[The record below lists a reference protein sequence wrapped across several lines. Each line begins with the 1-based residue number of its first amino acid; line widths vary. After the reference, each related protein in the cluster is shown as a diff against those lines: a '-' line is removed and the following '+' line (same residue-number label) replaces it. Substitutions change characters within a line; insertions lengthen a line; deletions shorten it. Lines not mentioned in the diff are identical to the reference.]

1 MPEKWKERRTHMRKL
16 ARVTTVDGFAPIE
29 GADRIVAAHV
39 GGWTVI
45 APKTA
50 QTNDKDALFVY
61 LEVDAVV
68 PEKTAVERPAF
79 RPLMDIKVQDFTLMG
94 EDTGAVFRV
103 RGHRLRTKRVRGV
116 YSQGFLLP
124 VADVFTPGEINSM
137 NLADGVDVSDMLGV
151 VKYAP
156 APKEQRSADNNPR
169 GKWDDSLAPKT
180 DAERLQNLTR
190 YWDEIQAM
198 RWMPTLKVDG
208 ASMTVAND
216 AGDMRVFSRNLEVG
230 EDNER
235 AIAAKRNGLWAW
247 LEARPGYAVQGELV
261 GEGIQK
267 NRLGINGRRV
277 LVFSVWLNGV
287 KLQRSE
293 WPAFLEAM
301 GVPVLG
307 DEWQP
312 SRFESPEALIEA
324 VNTLKG
330 HIGSGL
336 NEGIVYLLVREPG
349 DTTPLP
355 RWMSIRENFKVVSN
369 KYLAKFE

>member
-1 MPEKWKERRTHMRKL
+1 MRKL
-16 ARVTTVDGFAPIE
+16 ARITTVDGFAPIE

-45 APKTA
+45 TPKAA
-50 QTNDKDALFVY
+50 QTGNEDALFVY

-79 RPLMDIKVQDFTLMG
+79 QPLMDIKVQDFVLMD
-94 EDTGAVFRV
+94 EDTETVFRV
-103 RGHRLRTKRVRGV
+103 RGHRLRTKRIRGV

-124 VADVFTPGEINSM
+124 IGDVFTADEINGL
-137 NLADGVDVSDMLGV
+137 NLADGVDVSDALGV
-151 VKYAP
+151 VKYVP
-156 APKEQRSADNNPR
+156 APKAQPDTNGGNGAR

-190 YWDEIQAM
+190 YWGEIQSLT
-198 RWMPTLKVDG
+198 WMPTLKVDG
-208 ASMTVAND
+208 TSMTVAND
-216 AGDMRVFSRNLEVG
+216 AGEMRVFSRNLEVG

-235 AIAAKRNGLWAW
+235 AVAAKQNGLWAW
-247 LEARPGYAVQGELV
+247 LEANPGFTVQGELV

-267 NRLGINGRRV
+267 NRLGVKGRRV
-277 LVFSVWLNGV
+277 LVFSVWRDGM

-312 SRFESPEALIEA
+312 SRFESPEDLIEA
-324 VNTLKG
+324 VNGLQG

-336 NEGIVYLLVREPG
+336 NEGIVYHLVRDE
-349 DTTPLP
+349 DDNTTPLP
-355 RWMSIRENFKVVSN
+355 RWMSSRENFKVVSN

>member
-1 MPEKWKERRTHMRKL
+1 M
-16 ARVTTVDGFAPIE
+16 
-29 GADRIVAAHV
+29 
-39 GGWTVI
+39 
-45 APKTA
+45 
-50 QTNDKDALFVY
+50 
-61 LEVDAVV
+61 V
-68 PEKTAVERPAF
+68 PEKTAVKRPAF
-79 RPLMDIKVQDFTLMG
+79 QPLMDIKVQDFTLMD
-94 EDTGAVFRV
+94 EDTETVFKV
-103 RGHRLRTKRVRGV
+103 RGHRLRTKRIRGV

-124 VADVFTPGEINSM
+124 VGDVFTDEEVRVLD
-137 NLADGVDVSDMLGV
+137 LADGVDVSGVLGV

-156 APKEQRSADNNPR
+156 APAEQRTADNNPR

-208 ASMTVAND
+208 TSMTVAND
-216 AGDMRVFSRNLEVG
+216 AGQMRVFSRNLEVG

-235 AIAAKRNGLWAW
+235 AVAAKKNGLWAW
-247 LEARPGYAVQGELV
+247 LEANPGFAVQGELV

-267 NRLGINGRRV
+267 NRLNIKGRRV
-277 LVFSVWLNGV
+277 LVFSVWRDGV

-293 WPAFLEAM
+293 WPSFLEAM

-307 DEWQP
+307 DEWMPQ
-312 SRFESPEALIEA
+312 RFDTPEALIEA
-324 VNTLKG
+324 VNGLRC

-336 NEGIVYLLVREPG
+336 NEGIVYHLVRDEG
-349 DTTPLP
+349 DTTPIP
-355 RWMSIRENFKVVSN
+355 RWMSSRENFKVVSN

>member
-1 MPEKWKERRTHMRKL
+1 MRKL
-16 ARVTTVDGFAPIE
+16 ARVTTVDGFTPIE

-45 APKTA
+45 TPKAA
-50 QTNDKDALFVY
+50 QTDDKDALFVY

-79 RPLMDIKVQDFTLMG
+79 QPLMEIKVQDFTLMD
-94 EDTGAVFRV
+94 EDTETVFRV
-103 RGHRLRTKRVRGV
+103 RGHRLRTKRIRGV

-124 VADVFTPGEINSM
+124 IGDVFTTEEM
-137 NLADGVDVSDMLGV
+137 NALAFADGMDVTNYLEV

-156 APKEQRSADNNPR
+156 APKEQQSADNNPR

-190 YWDEIQAM
+190 YWDEIQKM
-198 RWMPTLKVDG
+198 QWMPTLKVDG
-208 ASMTVAND
+208 TSMTVSND
-216 AGDMRVFSRNLEVG
+216 AGEMRVFSRNLEVG
-230 EDNER
+230 GDNER

-247 LEARPGYAVQGELV
+247 LEANPGFTVQGELV

-267 NRLGINGRRV
+267 NRLGIVGRRV

-307 DEWQP
+307 DEWMPQ
-312 SRFESPEALIEA
+312 RFATPEALIEA
-324 VNTLKG
+324 VNGLQG

-336 NEGIVYLLVREPG
+336 NEGIVYHLVREPG

-355 RWMSIRENFKVVSN
+355 RWMSSRENFKVVSN

>member
-1 MPEKWKERRTHMRKL
+1 MRKL
-16 ARVTTVDGFAPIE
+16 ARVTTVYEFTPIE

-45 APKTA
+45 TPKAA
-50 QTNDKDALFVY
+50 QTDDKAALFVY
-61 LEVDAVV
+61 LEGDAVV
-68 PEKTAVERPAF
+68 PEKTAVKRPAF
-79 RPLMDIKVQDFTLMG
+79 QPLMDIKCQDFTLMD
-94 EDTGAVFRV
+94 EDTETVFRV
-103 RGHRLRTKRVRGV
+103 RGHRLRTKRIRGV

-124 VADVFTPGEINSM
+124 IADVFTTEEM
-137 NLADGVDVSDMLGV
+137 NALAFADGMDVTNYLEV

-156 APKEQRSADNNPR
+156 APKAQPDTNGNNGAR

-190 YWDEIQAM
+190 YWDEIQQM
-198 RWMPTLKVDG
+198 QWMPTLKVDG
-208 ASMTVAND
+208 TSMTVAND
-216 AGDMRVFSRNLEVG
+216 AGQMRVFSRNLEVG

-235 AIAAKRNGLWAW
+235 AIAAKQNGLWAW
-247 LEARPGYAVQGELV
+247 LEANPGFTVQGELV

-267 NRLGINGRRV
+267 NRLGIKGRRV

-312 SRFESPEALIEA
+312 ARFESPEALIEA
-324 VNTLKG
+324 VNGLRG
-330 HIGSGL
+330 HIGDGL
-336 NEGIVYLLVREPG
+336 NEGIVYHMVRDEG
-349 DTTPLP
+349 DNTPLP
-355 RWMSIRENFKVVSN
+355 RWMSSRENFKVVSN

>member
-1 MPEKWKERRTHMRKL
+1 MRKL
-16 ARVTTVDGFAPIE
+16 ARITTVDQFTPIE

-45 APKTA
+45 TPKTA
-50 QTNDKDALFVY
+50 QTSDRDALFVY

-79 RPLMDIKVQDFTLMG
+79 QPLMDMKCQDFVLMD
-94 EDTGAVFRV
+94 EDTETVFRV
-103 RGHRLRTKRVRGV
+103 RGHRLRTKRIRGV

-124 VADVFTPGEINSM
+124 VADVFTPGEINSLD
-137 NLADGVDVSDMLGV
+137 LADGVDVSDMLGV

-156 APKEQRSADNNPR
+156 APKAQPNTDGGNGAR

-208 ASMTVAND
+208 TSMTVAND
-216 AGDMRVFSRNLEVG
+216 AGEMRVFSRNLEVG

-235 AIAAKRNGLWAW
+235 AVAAKQNGLWAW
-247 LEARPGYAVQGELV
+247 LEANPGYTVQGELV

-267 NRLGINGRRV
+267 NRLGIVGRRV
-277 LVFSVWLNGV
+277 LVFSVWRDGV
-287 KLQRSE
+287 KLQRSQ
-293 WPAFLEAM
+293 WPAFLENM

-312 SRFESPEALIEA
+312 SRFESPEELIEA
-324 VNTLKG
+324 VNGLRG
-330 HIGSGL
+330 YIGDGL
-336 NEGIVYLLVREPG
+336 NEGIVYHMVRDEG
-349 DTTPLP
+349 DNTPLP
-355 RWMSIRENFKVVSN
+355 RWMSSRENFKVVSN

>member
-1 MPEKWKERRTHMRKL
+1 MRKL
-16 ARVTTVDGFAPIE
+16 ARITTVDGFAPIE

-45 APKTA
+45 TPKAA
-50 QTNDKDALFVY
+50 QTGNEDALFVY

-79 RPLMDIKVQDFTLMG
+79 QPLMDIKCQDFVLMD
-94 EDTGAVFRV
+94 EDTETVFRV
-103 RGHRLRTKRVRGV
+103 RGHRLRTKRIRGV

-124 VADVFTPGEINSM
+124 IGDVFTADEINGL
-137 NLADGVDVSDMLGV
+137 NLADGVDVSDALGV
-151 VKYAP
+151 VKYVP
-156 APKEQRSADNNPR
+156 APKAQPDTNGGNGAR

-190 YWDEIQAM
+190 YWGEIQSLT
-198 RWMPTLKVDG
+198 WMPTLKVDG
-208 ASMTVAND
+208 TSMTVAND
-216 AGDMRVFSRNLEVG
+216 AGEMRVFSRNLEVG

-235 AIAAKRNGLWAW
+235 AVAAKQNGLWAW
-247 LEARPGYAVQGELV
+247 LEANPGFTVQGELV

-267 NRLGINGRRV
+267 NRLGVKGRRV
-277 LVFSVWLNGV
+277 LVFSVWRDGM

-312 SRFESPEALIEA
+312 SRFESPEDLIEA
-324 VNTLKG
+324 VNGLQG

-336 NEGIVYLLVREPG
+336 NEGIVYHLVRDE
-349 DTTPLP
+349 DDNTTPLP
-355 RWMSIRENFKVVSN
+355 RWMSSRENFKVVSN

>member
-1 MPEKWKERRTHMRKL
+1 MRKL
-16 ARVTTVDGFAPIE
+16 ARITTVDGFAPIE
-29 GADRIVAAHV
+29 GADRIVAARV

-45 APKTA
+45 VPKQA
-50 QTNDKDALFVY
+50 QTSDPDALFVY

-68 PEKTAVERPAF
+68 PEKTAVKRPAF
-79 RPLMDIKVQDFTLMG
+79 QSLMDMKCQDFTLMD
-94 EDTGAVFRV
+94 EDTETVFHV
-103 RGHRLRTKRVRGV
+103 RGHRLRTKRIRGV

-124 VADVFTPGEINSM
+124 IGDVFTQEEINSL

-156 APKEQRSADNNPR
+156 APKEQQSADNNPR

-190 YWDEIQAM
+190 YWDEIQQM
-198 RWMPTLKVDG
+198 QWMPTLKVDG
-208 ASMTVAND
+208 TSMTVAND
-216 AGDMRVFSRNLEVG
+216 AGQMRVFSRNLEVG

-247 LEARPGYAVQGELV
+247 LEANTGFTVQGELV
-261 GEGIQK
+261 GEAIQK
-267 NRLGINGRRV
+267 NRLGIVGRRV
-277 LVFSVWLNGV
+277 LVFSVWLNGA
-287 KLQRSE
+287 KLQRSK

-307 DEWQP
+307 DEWMPQ
-312 SRFESPEALIEA
+312 RFDTPEALIEA
-324 VNTLKG
+324 VNGLQG

-336 NEGIVYLLVREPG
+336 NEGIVYHLVREPG

-355 RWMSIRENFKVVSN
+355 RWMSSRENFKVVSN

>member
-1 MPEKWKERRTHMRKL
+1 MAVALAVRAQSPHIRRARCSKRATREHRRKNERDRADLKHVPGHVPVLKRAVIDGGMNHVMLERATH
-16 ARVTTVDGFAPIE
+16 E
-29 GADRIVAAHV
+29 GSHRRN
-39 GGWTVI
+39 TE
-45 APKTA
+45 T
-50 QTNDKDALFVY
+50 
-61 LEVDAVV
+61 
-68 PEKTAVERPAF
+68 
-79 RPLMDIKVQDFTLMG
+79 
-94 EDTGAVFRV
+94 VFRV
-103 RGHRLRTKRVRGV
+103 RGYRLRTKRIRGV

-124 VADVFTPGEINSM
+124 IADVFTTEEM
-137 NLADGVDVSDMLGV
+137 NALDFADGMDVTNYLEV

-156 APKEQRSADNNPR
+156 APKAQPDTNGGNGAR

-190 YWDEIQAM
+190 YWGEIQSLT
-198 RWMPTLKVDG
+198 WMPTLKVDG
-208 ASMTVAND
+208 TSMTVAND
-216 AGDMRVFSRNLEVG
+216 AGEMRVFSRNLEVG

-235 AIAAKRNGLWAW
+235 AVAAKRNGLWAW
-247 LEARPGYAVQGELV
+247 LEANPGYTVQGELV

-287 KLQRSE
+287 KLQRSQ
-293 WPAFLEAM
+293 WPAFLENM

-336 NEGIVYLLVREPG
+336 NEGIVYHMVRDEG
-349 DTTPLP
+349 DNTPLP
-355 RWMSIRENFKVVSN
+355 RWMSSRENFKVVSN
-369 KYLAKFE
+369 RYLAKFE

>member
-1 MPEKWKERRTHMRKL
+1 MRKL
-16 ARVTTVDGFAPIE
+16 ARITTVDGFAPIE
-29 GADRIVAAHV
+29 GADRIVAARV

-45 APKTA
+45 VPKQA
-50 QTNDKDALFVY
+50 QTSDPDAPFVY

-68 PEKTAVERPAF
+68 PEKTAVKRPAF
-79 RPLMDIKVQDFTLMG
+79 QPLMDIKVQDFVLMD
-94 EDTGAVFRV
+94 EDTETVFKV
-103 RGHRLRTKRVRGV
+103 RGHRLRTKRIRGV

-124 VADVFTPGEINSM
+124 IGDVFTQEEINCL

-156 APKEQRSADNNPR
+156 APKEQQTTDNNPL

-190 YWDEIQAM
+190 YWDEIQQM
-198 RWMPTLKVDG
+198 QWMPTLKVDG
-208 ASMTVAND
+208 TSMTVAND
-216 AGDMRVFSRNLEVG
+216 AGQMRVFSRNLEVG

-235 AIAAKRNGLWAW
+235 AVAAKQNGLWAW
-247 LEARPGYAVQGELV
+247 LEANPGFTVQGELV

-267 NRLGINGRRV
+267 NRLGIKGRRV

-307 DEWQP
+307 DEWMPQ
-312 SRFESPEALIEA
+312 RFDTPEALIEA
-324 VNTLKG
+324 VNGLQG

-336 NEGIVYLLVREPG
+336 NEGIVYHLVREPG

-355 RWMSIRENFKVVSN
+355 RWMSSRENFKVVSN

>member
-1 MPEKWKERRTHMRKL
+1 MRKL
-16 ARVTTVDGFAPIE
+16 ARITTVDGFAPIE

-45 APKTA
+45 TPKAA
-50 QTNDKDALFVY
+50 QTGNEDALFVY

-79 RPLMDIKVQDFTLMG
+79 QPLMDIKVQDFVLMD
-94 EDTGAVFRV
+94 EDTETVFRV
-103 RGHRLRTKRVRGV
+103 RGHRLRTKRIRGV

-124 VADVFTPGEINSM
+124 IGDVFTADEINGL
-137 NLADGVDVSDMLGV
+137 NLADGVDVSDALGV
-151 VKYAP
+151 VKYVP
-156 APKEQRSADNNPR
+156 APKAQPDTNGGNGTR

-190 YWDEIQAM
+190 YWGEIQSLT
-198 RWMPTLKVDG
+198 WMPTLKVDG
-208 ASMTVAND
+208 TSMTVAND
-216 AGDMRVFSRNLEVG
+216 AGEMRVFSRNLEVG

-235 AIAAKRNGLWAW
+235 AVAAKQNGLWAW
-247 LEARPGYAVQGELV
+247 LEANPGFTVQGELV

-267 NRLGINGRRV
+267 NRLGVKGRRV
-277 LVFSVWLNGV
+277 LVFSVWRDGM

-312 SRFESPEALIEA
+312 SRFESPEDLIEA
-324 VNTLKG
+324 VNGLQG

-336 NEGIVYLLVREPG
+336 NEGIVYHLVRDE
-349 DTTPLP
+349 DDNTTPLP
-355 RWMSIRENFKVVSN
+355 RWMSSRENFKVVSN

>member
-1 MPEKWKERRTHMRKL
+1 MRKL
-16 ARVTTVDGFAPIE
+16 ARITTVDGFTPIE
-29 GADRIVAAHV
+29 GADRIVAARV

-45 APKTA
+45 TPKAA
-50 QTNDKDALFVY
+50 QTDDKDALFIY

-68 PEKTAVERPAF
+68 PEKTAVKRPAF
-79 RPLMDIKVQDFTLMG
+79 QPLMDIKCQDFTLVD
-94 EDTGAVFRV
+94 EDTETVFRV
-103 RGHRLRTKRVRGV
+103 RGHRLRTKRIRGV

-124 VADVFTPGEINSM
+124 VGDVFTGEEVRALG
-137 NLADGVDVSDMLGV
+137 LADGMDVSDMLGI

-156 APKEQRSADNNPR
+156 APKEQLSADNSPR

-190 YWDEIQAM
+190 YWDEIQQM
-198 RWMPTLKVDG
+198 QWMPTLKVDG
-208 ASMTVAND
+208 TSMTVAND
-216 AGDMRVFSRNLEVG
+216 AGQMRVFSRNLEVG
-230 EDNER
+230 LDNER
-235 AIAAKRNGLWAW
+235 AVAAKQNGLWAW
-247 LEARPGYAVQGELV
+247 LENHPGFTVQGELV

-267 NRLGINGRRV
+267 NRLNIKGRRV

-287 KLQRSE
+287 KMQRSE

-307 DEWQP
+307 DEWMPQ
-312 SRFESPEALIEA
+312 RFDTPEALIEA
-324 VNTLKG
+324 VNGLQG

-336 NEGIVYLLVREPG
+336 NEGIVYHLVREPG

-355 RWMSIRENFKVVSN
+355 RWMSSRENFKVVSN

>member
-1 MPEKWKERRTHMRKL
+1 MRKL
-16 ARVTTVDGFAPIE
+16 ARITTVDGFAPIE

-45 APKTA
+45 TPKAA
-50 QTNDKDALFVY
+50 QTGNEDALFVY

-79 RPLMDIKVQDFTLMG
+79 QPLMDIKVQDFVLMD
-94 EDTGAVFRV
+94 EDTETVFRV
-103 RGHRLRTKRVRGV
+103 RGHRLRTKRIRGV

-124 VADVFTPGEINSM
+124 IGDVFTADEINGL
-137 NLADGVDVSDMLGV
+137 NLADGVDVSDALGG
-151 VKYAP
+151 VKYVP
-156 APKEQRSADNNPR
+156 APKAQPDTNGGNGAR

-190 YWDEIQAM
+190 YWGEIQSLT
-198 RWMPTLKVDG
+198 WMPTLKVDG
-208 ASMTVAND
+208 TSMTVAND
-216 AGDMRVFSRNLEVG
+216 AGEMRVFSRNLEVG

-235 AIAAKRNGLWAW
+235 AVAAKQNGLWAW
-247 LEARPGYAVQGELV
+247 LEANPGFTVQGELV

-267 NRLGINGRRV
+267 NRLGVKGRRV
-277 LVFSVWLNGV
+277 LVFSVWSDGM

-312 SRFESPEALIEA
+312 SRFESPEDLIEA
-324 VNTLKG
+324 VNGLQG

-336 NEGIVYLLVREPG
+336 NEGIVYHLVRDE
-349 DTTPLP
+349 DDNTTPLP
-355 RWMSIRENFKVVSN
+355 RWMSSRENFKVVSN

>member
-1 MPEKWKERRTHMRKL
+1 MRKL
-16 ARVTTVDGFAPIE
+16 ARITTVDGFAPIE

-45 APKTA
+45 TPKAA
-50 QTNDKDALFVY
+50 QTDNEDALFIY

-79 RPLMDIKVQDFTLMG
+79 QPLMDMKCQDFTLVD
-94 EDTGAVFRV
+94 EDTETVFKV
-103 RGHRLRTKRVRGV
+103 RGHRLRTKRIRGV

-124 VADVFTPGEINSM
+124 IGDVFTADEINSLD
-137 NLADGVDVSDMLGV
+137 LADGVDVSDALGI

-156 APKEQRSADNNPR
+156 APKEQPNTDGGNGAR

-190 YWDEIQAM
+190 YWDEIQSLQ
-198 RWMPTLKVDG
+198 WMPTLKVDG
-208 ASMTVAND
+208 TSMTVAND
-216 AGDMRVFSRNLEVG
+216 AGQMRVFSRNLEVG

-235 AIAAKRNGLWAW
+235 AVAAKKNGLWAW
-247 LEARPGYAVQGELV
+247 LEANPGFTVQGELV

-267 NRLGINGRRV
+267 NRLGIAGRRV

-293 WPAFLEAM
+293 WPAFLENM

-307 DEWQP
+307 DEWMPQ
-312 SRFESPEALIEA
+312 RFDTPEALIEA
-324 VNTLKG
+324 VNGLQG

-336 NEGIVYLLVREPG
+336 NEGIVYHLVRESG

-355 RWMSIRENFKVVSN
+355 RWMSSRENFKVVSN

>member
-1 MPEKWKERRTHMRKL
+1 MRKL
-16 ARVTTVDGFAPIE
+16 ARVTTVDEFTPIE
-29 GADRIVAAHV
+29 GADRIVAARV

-45 APKTA
+45 VPKQA
-50 QTNDKDALFVY
+50 QTSDPDALFVY

-68 PEKTAVERPAF
+68 PEKTAVERPALQ
-79 RPLMDIKVQDFTLMG
+79 PLMDMKCQDFTLMD
-94 EDTGAVFRV
+94 EDTETVFRV
-103 RGHRLRTKRVRGV
+103 RGHRLRTKRIRGV

-124 VADVFTPGEINSM
+124 IADVFTTEEM
-137 NLADGVDVSDMLGV
+137 NALAFADGMDVTNYLEV

-156 APKEQRSADNNPR
+156 APKERQSADNNPR

-208 ASMTVAND
+208 TSMTVAND
-216 AGDMRVFSRNLEVG
+216 AGEMRVFSRNLEVS

-235 AIAAKRNGLWAW
+235 AVAAKRNGLWAW
-247 LEARPGYAVQGELV
+247 LEANPGFTVQGELV

-267 NRLGINGRRV
+267 NRLGIVGRRV

-307 DEWQP
+307 DEWMPQ
-312 SRFESPEALIEA
+312 RFDTPEALIEA
-324 VNTLKG
+324 VNGLQG

-336 NEGIVYLLVREPG
+336 NEGIVYHLVREPG

-355 RWMSIRENFKVVSN
+355 RWMSSRENFKVVSN

>member
-1 MPEKWKERRTHMRKL
+1 MRKL
-16 ARVTTVDGFAPIE
+16 ARITTVDGFAPIE

-45 APKTA
+45 TPKAA
-50 QTNDKDALFVY
+50 QTGNEDALFVY

-79 RPLMDIKVQDFTLMG
+79 QPLMDIKVQDFVLMD
-94 EDTGAVFRV
+94 EDTETVFRV
-103 RGHRLRTKRVRGV
+103 RGHRLRTKRIRGV

-124 VADVFTPGEINSM
+124 IGDVFTADEINGL
-137 NLADGVDVSDMLGV
+137 NLADGVDVSDALGV
-151 VKYAP
+151 VKYVP
-156 APKEQRSADNNPR
+156 APRAQPDTNGGNGAR

-190 YWDEIQAM
+190 YWGEIQSLT
-198 RWMPTLKVDG
+198 WMPTLKVDG
-208 ASMTVAND
+208 TSMTVAND
-216 AGDMRVFSRNLEVG
+216 AGEMRVFSRNLEVG

-235 AIAAKRNGLWAW
+235 AVAAKQNGLWAW
-247 LEARPGYAVQGELV
+247 LEANPGFTVQGELV

-267 NRLGINGRRV
+267 NRLGVKGRRV
-277 LVFSVWLNGV
+277 LVFSVWRDGM

-312 SRFESPEALIEA
+312 SRFESPEDLIEA
-324 VNTLKG
+324 VNGLQG

-336 NEGIVYLLVREPG
+336 NEGIVYHLVRDE
-349 DTTPLP
+349 DDNTTPLP
-355 RWMSIRENFKVVSN
+355 RWMSSRENFKVVSN

>member
-1 MPEKWKERRTHMRKL
+1 MRKL
-16 ARVTTVDGFAPIE
+16 ARITTVDGFAPIE
-29 GADRIVAAHV
+29 GADRIAAAQV

-45 APKTA
+45 TPKAA
-50 QTNDKDALFVY
+50 QADDKDALFVY

-79 RPLMDIKVQDFTLMG
+79 QPLMDIKCQDFTLMD
-94 EDTGAVFRV
+94 EDTEAVFKV
-103 RGHRLRTKRVRGV
+103 RGHRLRTKRIRGV

-124 VADVFTPGEINSM
+124 VADVFTTEEM
-137 NLADGVDVSDMLGV
+137 NALDFSDGMDVSNMLGV

-156 APKEQRSADNNPR
+156 APKAQPDTNGGNGAR

-190 YWDEIQAM
+190 YWGEIQSLT
-198 RWMPTLKVDG
+198 WMPTLKVDG
-208 ASMTVAND
+208 TSMTVAND
-216 AGDMRVFSRNLEVG
+216 AGEMRVFSRNLEVV

-235 AIAAKRNGLWAW
+235 AVAAKRNGLWAW
-247 LEARPGYAVQGELV
+247 LEANPGYTVQGELV

-267 NRLGINGRRV
+267 NRLNIKGRRV

-293 WPAFLEAM
+293 WPAFLENM

-336 NEGIVYLLVREPG
+336 NEGIVYHLVRDEG
-349 DTTPLP
+349 DNTPPP
-355 RWMSIRENFKVVSN
+355 RWMSSRENFKVVSN
-369 KYLAKFE
+369 RYLAKFE

>member
-1 MPEKWKERRTHMRKL
+1 MRKL
-16 ARVTTVDGFAPIE
+16 ARITTVDGFAPIE
-29 GADRIVAAHV
+29 GADRIVAARV

-45 APKTA
+45 VPKQA
-50 QTNDKDALFVY
+50 QTSDPDALFVY

-79 RPLMDIKVQDFTLMG
+79 QPLMDIKCQDFVLMD
-94 EDTGAVFRV
+94 EDTETVFRV
-103 RGHRLRTKRVRGV
+103 RGHRLRTKRIRGV

-124 VADVFTPGEINSM
+124 IGDVFTTEEM
-137 NLADGVDVSDMLGV
+137 NALAFADGVDVSGMLGV

-156 APKEQRSADNNPR
+156 APKEQQSADNNPR

-190 YWDEIQAM
+190 HWGEIQSLT
-198 RWMPTLKVDG
+198 WMPTLKVDG
-208 ASMTVAND
+208 TSMTVAND
-216 AGDMRVFSRNLEVG
+216 AGQMRVFSRNLEVG

-235 AIAAKRNGLWAW
+235 AVAAKRNGLWAW
-247 LEARPGYAVQGELV
+247 LEAHPGFTVQGELV
-261 GEGIQK
+261 GEGIQS
-267 NRLGINGRRV
+267 NRLNIKGRRV

-293 WPAFLEAM
+293 WPEFLENM

-307 DEWQP
+307 DEWMPQ
-312 SRFESPEALIEA
+312 RFDTPEALIEA
-324 VNTLKG
+324 VNTLRG
-330 HIGSGL
+330 YIGDGL
-336 NEGIVYLLVREPG
+336 NEGIVYHVVRDEG
-349 DTTPLP
+349 DNTPLP
-355 RWMSIRENFKVVSN
+355 RWMSSRENFKVVSN

>member
-1 MPEKWKERRTHMRKL
+1 MRKL
-16 ARVTTVDGFAPIE
+16 ARITTVDGFAPIE
-29 GADRIVAAHV
+29 GADRIVTAHV

-45 APKTA
+45 TPKSA
-50 QTNDKDALFVY
+50 QTDDEDALFVY

-68 PEKTAVERPAF
+68 PEKTAVKRPAF
-79 RPLMDIKVQDFTLMG
+79 QPLMDIKCQDFTLMD
-94 EDTGAVFRV
+94 EDTETVFRV
-103 RGHRLRTKRVRGV
+103 RGHRLRTKRIRGV

-124 VADVFTPGEINSM
+124 IGDVFTTEEM
-137 NLADGVDVSDMLGV
+137 NALAFADGMDVTNYLEV

-156 APKEQRSADNNPR
+156 APKEQQSADNNPR

-190 YWDEIQAM
+190 YWDEIQKM
-198 RWMPTLKVDG
+198 QWMPTLKVDG
-208 ASMTVAND
+208 TSMTVSND
-216 AGDMRVFSRNLEVG
+216 AGEMRVFSRNLEVG

-235 AIAAKRNGLWAW
+235 AIAAKQNGLWAW
-247 LEARPGYAVQGELV
+247 LEANTGFTVQGELV

-267 NRLGINGRRV
+267 NRLNIKDRRV
-277 LVFSVWLNGV
+277 LVFSVWRDGV

-307 DEWQP
+307 DEWMPQ
-312 SRFESPEALIEA
+312 RFDTPEALIEA
-324 VNTLKG
+324 VNCLQG

-336 NEGIVYLLVREPG
+336 NEGIVYHLVREPG
-349 DTTPLP
+349 DTTPIP
-355 RWMSIRENFKVVSN
+355 RWMSSRENFKVVSN

>member
-1 MPEKWKERRTHMRKL
+1 MRKL
-16 ARVTTVDGFAPIE
+16 ARVTTVDEFTPIE

-45 APKTA
+45 TPKAA
-50 QTNDKDALFVY
+50 QTDDKAALFVY

-68 PEKTAVERPAF
+68 PEKTAVKRPAF
-79 RPLMDIKVQDFTLMG
+79 QLLMDMKCQDFTLMD
-94 EDTGAVFRV
+94 EDTETVFRV
-103 RGHRLRTKRVRGV
+103 RGHRLRTKRIRGV

-124 VADVFTPGEINSM
+124 IGDVFTPGEIDGL

-156 APKEQRSADNNPR
+156 APKEQQSADNNPR

-190 YWDEIQAM
+190 YWDEIQSLT
-198 RWMPTLKVDG
+198 WMPTLKVDG
-208 ASMTVAND
+208 TSMTVAND
-216 AGDMRVFSRNLEVG
+216 AGQMRVFSRNLEVG

-235 AIAAKRNGLWAW
+235 AVAAKRNGLWAW
-247 LEARPGYAVQGELV
+247 LEANPGFTVQGELV

-267 NRLGINGRRV
+267 NRLGIVGRRV

-307 DEWQP
+307 DEWVPQ
-312 SRFESPEALIEA
+312 RFDTPEALIEA
-324 VNTLKG
+324 VNGLRG
-330 HIGSGL
+330 HIGDGL
-336 NEGIVYLLVREPG
+336 NEGIVYHLVREPG

-355 RWMSIRENFKVVSN
+355 RWMSSRENFKVVSN

>member
-1 MPEKWKERRTHMRKL
+1 MRKL
-16 ARVTTVDGFAPIE
+16 ARITTVDGFAPIE

-45 APKTA
+45 TPKAA
-50 QTNDKDALFVY
+50 QTADPDALFVY

-68 PEKTAVERPAF
+68 PEKTAVKRPAF
-79 RPLMDIKVQDFTLMG
+79 QPLMDIKCQDFTLMD
-94 EDTGAVFRV
+94 EDTETVFKV
-103 RGHRLRTKRVRGV
+103 RGHRLRTKRIRGV
-116 YSQGFLLP
+116 YSQGFLLTIG
-124 VADVFTPGEINSM
+124 DVFTTEEM
-137 NLADGVDVSDMLGV
+137 NALAFADGMDVTNYLEV

-156 APKEQRSADNNPR
+156 APKEQQSADNNPR

-190 YWDEIQAM
+190 YWDEIQQM
-198 RWMPTLKVDG
+198 QWMPTLKVDG
-208 ASMTVAND
+208 TSMTVAND
-216 AGDMRVFSRNLEVG
+216 AGEMRVFSRNLEVG

-247 LEARPGYAVQGELV
+247 LEANPGYTVQGELV

-267 NRLGINGRRV
+267 NRLGIKGRRV
-277 LVFSVWLNGV
+277 LVFSVWRDGV

-293 WPAFLEAM
+293 WPEFLEAM

-307 DEWQP
+307 DEWMPQ
-312 SRFESPEALIEA
+312 RFDTPEALIEA
-324 VNTLKG
+324 VNGLRG

-336 NEGIVYLLVREPG
+336 NEGIVYHLVREPG

-355 RWMSIRENFKVVSN
+355 RWMSSRENFKVVSN

>member
-1 MPEKWKERRTHMRKL
+1 MRKL

-39 GGWTVI
+39 GGWAVVTS
-45 APKTA
+45 KGA
-50 QTNDKDALFVY
+50 QTDDKDALFVY

-79 RPLMDIKVQDFTLMG
+79 RPLMDIKVQDFVLMD
-94 EDTGAVFRV
+94 EDTETVFRV
-103 RGHRLRTKRVRGV
+103 RGHRLRTKRIRGV

-124 VADVFTPGEINSM
+124 VADVFTQEEINSL

-156 APKEQRSADNNPR
+156 TPKAQPDTNGGDGAL

-190 YWDEIQAM
+190 YWDEIQQM
-198 RWMPTLKVDG
+198 QWTPTLKVDG
-208 ASMTVAND
+208 TSMTVAND
-216 AGDMRVFSRNLEVG
+216 AGEMRAFSRNLEVG
-230 EDNER
+230 ENNER
-235 AIAAKRNGLWAW
+235 AVAAKQNGLWAW
-247 LEARPGYAVQGELV
+247 LEANPGYTVQGELV

-267 NRLGINGRRV
+267 NRLGIKGRRV

-287 KLQRSE
+287 KLQRSR

-336 NEGIVYLLVREPG
+336 NEGIVYHMVRDEG
-349 DTTPLP
+349 DNTPLP
-355 RWMSIRENFKVVSN
+355 RWMPSCESFKAVSN

>member
-1 MPEKWKERRTHMRKL
+1 MRKL
-16 ARVTTVDGFAPIE
+16 ARITTVDGFAPIE

-45 APKTA
+45 TPKAA
-50 QTNDKDALFVY
+50 QTGNEDALFVY

-79 RPLMDIKVQDFTLMG
+79 QPLMDIKVQDFVLMD
-94 EDTGAVFRV
+94 EDTETVFRV
-103 RGHRLRTKRVRGV
+103 RGHRLRTKRIRGV

-124 VADVFTPGEINSM
+124 IGDVFTADEINGL
-137 NLADGVDVSDMLGV
+137 NLADGVDVSDALGV
-151 VKYAP
+151 VKYVP
-156 APKEQRSADNNPR
+156 APKAQPDTNGGNGAR

-190 YWDEIQAM
+190 YWGEIQSLT
-198 RWMPTLKVDG
+198 WMPTLKVDG
-208 ASMTVAND
+208 TSMTVAND
-216 AGDMRVFSRNLEVG
+216 AGEMRVFSRNLEVG

-235 AIAAKRNGLWAW
+235 AVAAKQNGLWAW
-247 LEARPGYAVQGELV
+247 LEANPGFTVQGELV

-267 NRLGINGRRV
+267 NRLGVKGRRV
-277 LVFSVWLNGV
+277 LVFSVWSDGM

-312 SRFESPEALIEA
+312 SRFESPEDLIEA
-324 VNTLKG
+324 VNGLQG

-336 NEGIVYLLVREPG
+336 NEGIVYHLVRDE
-349 DTTPLP
+349 DDNTTPLP
-355 RWMSIRENFKVVSN
+355 RWMSSRENFKVVSN

>member
-1 MPEKWKERRTHMRKL
+1 MRKL
-16 ARVTTVDGFAPIE
+16 ARVTTVDQFTPIE

-45 APKTA
+45 TPKAA
-50 QTNDKDALFVY
+50 QTDDKDALFIY

-68 PEKTAVERPAF
+68 PEKTAVKRPAF
-79 RPLMDIKVQDFTLMG
+79 QPLMDIKAQDFTLMD
-94 EDTGAVFRV
+94 EDTETVFKV
-103 RGHRLRTKRVRGV
+103 RGHRLRTKRIRGV

-124 VADVFTPGEINSM
+124 ISDVFTPDEIDSL
-137 NLADGVDVSDMLGV
+137 NLADGMDVTNYLEV

-156 APKEQRSADNNPR
+156 APKAHPDTNGGNGAR

-190 YWDEIQAM
+190 YWDEIQQM
-198 RWMPTLKVDG
+198 QWMPTLKVDG
-208 ASMTVAND
+208 TSMTVAND
-216 AGDMRVFSRNLEVG
+216 AGQMRVFSRNLEVG

-247 LEARPGYAVQGELV
+247 LEANPGFTVQGELV

-267 NRLGINGRRV
+267 NRLNIKGRRV
-277 LVFSVWLNGV
+277 LVFSVWRDGV
-287 KLQRSE
+287 KLQRSQ

-307 DEWQP
+307 DEWMPQ
-312 SRFESPEALIEA
+312 RFDTPEALIEA
-324 VNTLKG
+324 VNGLQG

-336 NEGIVYLLVREPG
+336 NEGIVYHLVREPG

-355 RWMSIRENFKVVSN
+355 RWMSSRENFKVVSN

>member
-1 MPEKWKERRTHMRKL
+1 MRKL
-16 ARVTTVDGFAPIE
+16 ARITTVDGFSPIE

-45 APKTA
+45 APKAA
-50 QTNDKDALFVY
+50 QTDDKDALFVY

-68 PEKTAVERPAF
+68 PEKTAVKRPAF
-79 RPLMDIKVQDFTLMG
+79 HPLMDMKCQDFVLMD
-94 EDTGAVFRV
+94 EDTETVFRV
-103 RGHRLRTKRVRGV
+103 RGHRLRTKRIRGV

-124 VADVFTPGEINSM
+124 IEDVFTADEIDSLD
-137 NLADGVDVSDMLGV
+137 LADGVDVSDMLGV

-156 APKEQRSADNNPR
+156 APKAQPNTDGGNGAR

-180 DAERLQNLTR
+180 DAERLQNLAR

-208 ASMTVAND
+208 TSMTVAND
-216 AGDMRVFSRNLEVG
+216 AGAMRVFSRNLEVG

-235 AIAAKRNGLWAW
+235 AVAAKQCGLWAW
-247 LEARPGYAVQGELV
+247 LEANPGYTVQGELV

-267 NRLGINGRRV
+267 NRLGIVGRRV
-277 LVFSVWLNGV
+277 LVFSVWRDGV
-287 KLQRSE
+287 KLQRSQ
-293 WPAFLEAM
+293 WPAFLENM

-307 DEWQP
+307 GEWQP

-324 VNTLKG
+324 VNGLRG
-330 HIGSGL
+330 YIGDGL
-336 NEGIVYLLVREPG
+336 NEGIVYHMVRDEG
-349 DTTPLP
+349 DNTPLP
-355 RWMSIRENFKVVSN
+355 RWMSSRENFKVVSN

>member
-1 MPEKWKERRTHMRKL
+1 MRKL
-16 ARVTTVDGFAPIE
+16 ARITKVDGFAPIE

-45 APKTA
+45 TPKAA
-50 QTNDKDALFVY
+50 QTADPDALFVY

-68 PEKTAVERPAF
+68 PEKTAVKRPAF
-79 RPLMDIKVQDFTLMG
+79 QPLMDIKCQDFTLMD
-94 EDTGAVFRV
+94 EDTETVFKV
-103 RGHRLRTKRVRGV
+103 RGHRLRTKRIRGV
-116 YSQGFLLP
+116 YSQGFLLTIG
-124 VADVFTPGEINSM
+124 DVFTTEEM
-137 NLADGVDVSDMLGV
+137 NALAFADGMDVTNYLEV

-156 APKEQRSADNNPR
+156 APKEQQSADNNPR

-190 YWDEIQAM
+190 YWDEIQQM
-198 RWMPTLKVDG
+198 QWMPTLKVDG
-208 ASMTVAND
+208 TSMTVAND
-216 AGDMRVFSRNLEVG
+216 AGEMRVFSRNLEVG

-247 LEARPGYAVQGELV
+247 LEANPGYTVQGELV

-267 NRLGINGRRV
+267 NRLGIKGRRV
-277 LVFSVWLNGV
+277 LVFSVWRDGV

-293 WPAFLEAM
+293 WPEFLEAM

-307 DEWQP
+307 DEWMPQ
-312 SRFESPEALIEA
+312 RFDTPEALIEA
-324 VNTLKG
+324 VNGLRG

-336 NEGIVYLLVREPG
+336 NEGIVYHLVREPG

-355 RWMSIRENFKVVSN
+355 RWMSSRENFKVVSN

>member
-1 MPEKWKERRTHMRKL
+1 MRKL
-16 ARVTTVDGFAPIE
+16 ARVTTVDEFTPIE

-45 APKTA
+45 TPKAA
-50 QTNDKDALFVY
+50 QTDDKAALFVY

-68 PEKTAVERPAF
+68 PEKTAVKRPAF
-79 RPLMDIKVQDFTLMG
+79 QPLMDIKCQDFTLMD
-94 EDTGAVFRV
+94 EDTETVFRV
-103 RGHRLRTKRVRGV
+103 RGHRLRTKRIRGV

-124 VADVFTPGEINSM
+124 IGDVFTTEEM
-137 NLADGVDVSDMLGV
+137 NALDFADGMDVTNYLEV

-156 APKEQRSADNNPR
+156 APKAQPDTNGGNGAR

-190 YWDEIQAM
+190 YWDEIQQM
-198 RWMPTLKVDG
+198 QWMPTLKVDG
-208 ASMTVAND
+208 TSMTVAND
-216 AGDMRVFSRNLEVG
+216 AGQMRVFSRNLEVG

-235 AIAAKRNGLWAW
+235 AVAAKRNGLWAW
-247 LEARPGYAVQGELV
+247 LEANPGYTVQGELV

-267 NRLGINGRRV
+267 NRLGIVGRRV

-312 SRFESPEALIEA
+312 ARFESPEALIEA
-324 VNTLKG
+324 VNGLRG
-330 HIGSGL
+330 YIGDGL
-336 NEGIVYLLVREPG
+336 NEGIVYHMVRDDG
-349 DTTPLP
+349 DNTPLP
-355 RWMSIRENFKVVSN
+355 RWMSSRENFKVVSN

>member
-1 MPEKWKERRTHMRKL
+1 MRKL
-16 ARVTTVDGFAPIE
+16 ARITTVDGFAPIE
-29 GADRIVAAHV
+29 GADRIVAARV

-45 APKTA
+45 VPKQA
-50 QTNDKDALFVY
+50 QTSDPDALFVY

-68 PEKTAVERPAF
+68 PEKTAVKRPAF
-79 RPLMDIKVQDFTLMG
+79 QPLMGIKCQDFVLMD
-94 EDTGAVFRV
+94 EDTETVFRV
-103 RGHRLRTKRVRGV
+103 RGHRLRTKRIRGV

-124 VADVFTPGEINSM
+124 VADVFTADEINALS
-137 NLADGVDVSDMLGV
+137 LADGMDVTNYLEV

-156 APKEQRSADNNPR
+156 APKEQQAADNNPR

-190 YWDEIQAM
+190 YWDEIQQM
-198 RWMPTLKVDG
+198 QWMPTLKVDG
-208 ASMTVAND
+208 TSMTVAND
-216 AGDMRVFSRNLEVG
+216 AGEMRVFSRNLEVG

-235 AIAAKRNGLWAW
+235 AVAAKQNGLWAW
-247 LEARPGYAVQGELV
+247 LEANPGFAVQGELV

-267 NRLGINGRRV
+267 NRLNIKGRRI
-277 LVFSVWLNGV
+277 LAFSVWRDGV

-312 SRFESPEALIEA
+312 ARFESPEALIEA
-324 VNTLKG
+324 VNGLRG
-330 HIGSGL
+330 YIGDGL
-336 NEGIVYLLVREPG
+336 NEGIVYHLVREPG

-355 RWMSIRENFKVVSN
+355 RWMSSRENFKVVSN

>member
-1 MPEKWKERRTHMRKL
+1 MRKL
-16 ARVTTVDGFAPIE
+16 ARITTVDGFTPIE
-29 GADRIVAAHV
+29 GADRIIAAHV

-45 APKTA
+45 TPKSA
-50 QTNDKDALFVY
+50 QTDDKDALFIY

-79 RPLMDIKVQDFTLMG
+79 RPLMDIKVQDFVLMD
-94 EDTGAVFRV
+94 EDTETVFRV
-103 RGHRLRTKRVRGV
+103 RGHRLRTKRIRGV

-124 VADVFTPGEINSM
+124 VADVFTTEEM
-137 NLADGVDVSDMLGV
+137 NALAFADGMDVTNYLEV

-156 APKEQRSADNNPR
+156 APKEQQSADNNPR

-190 YWDEIQAM
+190 YWDEIQSLT
-198 RWMPTLKVDG
+198 WMPTLKVDG
-208 ASMTVAND
+208 TSMTVAND
-216 AGDMRVFSRNLEVG
+216 AGEMRVFSRNLEVG

-235 AIAAKRNGLWAW
+235 AVAAKQNGLWAW
-247 LEARPGYAVQGELV
+247 LEANPGFTVQGELV

-267 NRLGINGRRV
+267 NRLNIKGRRV
-277 LVFSVWLNGV
+277 LVFSVWRDGV

-307 DEWQP
+307 DEWMPQ
-312 SRFESPEALIEA
+312 RFGSPEALIEA
-324 VNTLKG
+324 VNGLQG

-336 NEGIVYLLVREPG
+336 NEGIVYHMVREPG

-355 RWMSIRENFKVVSN
+355 RWMSSRENFKVVSN

>member
-1 MPEKWKERRTHMRKL
+1 M
-16 ARVTTVDGFAPIE
+16 
-29 GADRIVAAHV
+29 
-39 GGWTVI
+39 
-45 APKTA
+45 
-50 QTNDKDALFVY
+50 
-61 LEVDAVV
+61 DAVV

-79 RPLMDIKVQDFTLMG
+79 QSLMDIKVQDFVLMD
-94 EDTGAVFRV
+94 EDTETVFRV
-103 RGHRLRTKRVRGV
+103 RGHRLRTKRIRGV

-124 VADVFTPGEINSM
+124 IGDVFTADEINGL
-137 NLADGVDVSDMLGV
+137 NLADGVDVSDALGV
-151 VKYAP
+151 VKYVP
-156 APKEQRSADNNPR
+156 APKAQPDTNGGNGAR

-190 YWDEIQAM
+190 YWGEIQSLT
-198 RWMPTLKVDG
+198 WMPTLKVDG
-208 ASMTVAND
+208 TSMTVAND
-216 AGDMRVFSRNLEVG
+216 AGEMRVFSRNLEVG

-235 AIAAKRNGLWAW
+235 AVAAKQNGLWAW
-247 LEARPGYAVQGELV
+247 LEANPGFTVQGELV

-267 NRLGINGRRV
+267 NRLGVKGRRV
-277 LVFSVWLNGV
+277 LVFSVWRDGM

-312 SRFESPEALIEA
+312 SRFESPEDLIET
-324 VNTLKG
+324 VNGLQG

-336 NEGIVYLLVREPG
+336 NEGIVYHLVRDE
-349 DTTPLP
+349 DDNTTPLP
-355 RWMSIRENFKVVSN
+355 RWMSSRENFKVVSN